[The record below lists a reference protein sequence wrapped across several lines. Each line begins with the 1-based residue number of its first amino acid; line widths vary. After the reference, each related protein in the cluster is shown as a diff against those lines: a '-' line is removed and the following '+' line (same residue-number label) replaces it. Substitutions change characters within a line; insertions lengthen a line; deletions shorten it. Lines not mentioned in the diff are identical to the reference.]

1 MRSVF
6 MTGGAGFLGRGILRW
21 AASAHPD
28 VHFTIFS
35 RDEAKHSPVRQE
47 FPQHNFVV
55 GDVCDKARVT
65 LAMAGHDTVIHA
77 AAFKYVPQ
85 AEVNVSEAINVN
97 VTGSRNV
104 AEAALML
111 GVKKVIG
118 ISTDKACQPVNVY
131 GLTKLLMER
140 LFQEADTV
148 SKFTNFNLVRYGNV
162 LSSTG
167 SVIPLFRQQ
176 ARAGRITITNPRM
189 TRFWLGIH
197 EAVNLI
203 DLALQEI
210 RGGTILIPRLQTA
223 EMETVAIACKWL
235 EVGPDAETVIEEI
248 GQRFG
253 EKVHEQL
260 LTEVEAVYAEQYNA
274 HIFRLYPGTE
284 GPRTRSAPVIRP
296 YSSERFMPGGA
307 DNWYSIEQF
316 VELIK
321 AAPE

>member
-1 MRSVF
+1 

-28 VHFTIFS
+28 VRFTIFS

-47 FPQHNFVV
+47 FPQHNFVI

-65 LAMAGHDTVIHA
+65 LAMAGHDVVIHA

-85 AEVNVSEAINVN
+85 AEINVAEAINVN

-148 SKFTNFNLVRYGNV
+148 SSFTNFNLVRYGNV

-167 SVIPLFRQQ
+167 SVVPLFRQQ
-176 ARAGRITITNPRM
+176 ARAGHMTVTNRRM
-189 TRFWLGIH
+189 TRFWLSVD
-197 EAVNLI
+197 EAVHLI
-203 DLALQEI
+203 DLALREI
-210 RGGTILIPRLQTA
+210 RGGTILIPRLHSA

-235 EVGPDAETVIEEI
+235 EVGPDAEVEIEDI

-253 EKVHEQL
+253 EKVHESL
-260 LTEVEAVYAEQYNA
+260 LTDIETVYAEWYNET
-274 HIFRLYPGTE
+274 IYRLYPVTE
-284 GPRTRSAPVIRP
+284 GPRQHFDGDHGNLIRP
-296 YSSERFMPGGA
+296 YTSERFVPSGA
-307 DNWYSIEQF
+307 DGWYTVDEF